1 MNQSSDKVL
10 PMQKDIHFTNMTIDH
25 DARISILEERFEQ
38 HSERWD
44 RNFEKIISELKELN
58 QMYHNERIDSRQRI
72 SNLTNEFFDKI
83 NKIYAAIILGGIG
96 VVWQFVWQYLISK
109 KII

>member
-1 MNQSSDKVL
+1 MNLNSDKVST
-10 PMQKDIHFTNMTIDH
+10 MVKEHNFTNMTIDH

-58 QMYHNERIDSRQRI
+58 QMYHNERIDSRH
-72 SNLTNEFFDKI
+72 S
-83 NKIYAAIILGGIG
+83 
-96 VVWQFVWQYLISK
+96 
-109 KII
+109 

>member
-1 MNQSSDKVL
+1 MLSNDNVL
-10 PMQKDIHFTNMTIDH
+10 SMQKDNPFLNMTIDH

-44 RNFEKIISELKELN
+44 RNFEKIITELKELN

-72 SNLTNEFFDKI
+72 SALTNEFFEKI

-96 VVWQFVWQYLISK
+96 VVWQFVWQYLTSK
-109 KII
+109 QII